1 MKLEVKPY
9 LYKEAQN
16 KWGKD
21 VTELS
26 NKEYRLLVMESK
38 LNLFR

>member
-1 MKLEVKPY
+1 MELEVKPY
-9 LYKEAQN
+9 LYKESQN
-16 KWGKD
+16 KWGKY

-38 LNLFR
+38 LNMFR